1 MIPSLDE
8 IKAQC
13 RLDDTGEDSLLT
25 MYAEAAR
32 ERAENYLNRRLYDK
46 EVPEEDENGLVIT
59 PAIKLALLLIIGHW
73 YENREGS
80 LIGGMSE
87 IPFGFTGLLR
97 DYRRGPGT

>member
-1 MIPSLDE
+1 MIPSLEE
-8 IKAQC
+8 IKTQC
-13 RLDDTGEDSLLT
+13 RLDGSDEDELL
-25 MYAEAAR
+25 MLYASAAR
-32 ERAENYLNRRLYDK
+32 ERAENYLNRHLYDE

-59 PAIKLALLLIIGHW
+59 PAIKLALLLMIGHW
-73 YENREGS
+73 YENREGT